1 MRTKDEPV
9 ERGVRLGNDKGCSE
23 AARVVWGN
31 GAKRGVAS
39 RTRLSPLLTSRERAA
54 GVAGCV
60 TREGSDKTSVTRHGA
75 TDRGV
80 VWWVGRVEGEA
91 GGGRPTKGSGTIGAH
106 SLPSCRRAERVRGGV
121 KGGETCGEWRTHGV
135 ERGRKGVSNERP
147 TGPVPSH
154 SLATKGRVR
163 WILLWII

>member
-1 MRTKDEPV
+1 MT
-9 ERGVRLGNDKGCSE
+9 
-23 AARVVWGN
+23 
-31 GAKRGVAS
+31 
-39 RTRLSPLLTSRERAA
+39 
-54 GVAGCV
+54 V
-60 TREGSDKTSVTRHGA
+60 TG
-75 TDRGV
+75 
-80 VWWVGRVEGEA
+80 VGRVEGEA